1 MGFFRFRRSIKILPG
16 VRWNFGKKSTSVSF
30 GPRGLKYTIGT
41 QGSRTTVGIPGTGLS
56 YTQVHS
62 SKPGSAT
69 PPPPLPPVSAPT
81 QTPTTVGISGTGVSY
96 TQVHASKPGS
106 TTPPPP
112 LPPGSAPTQTQAKR
126 RPSRVFYTFGS
137 ILLVIWLLAKL
148 FEQNAPKA
156 PTSNSSSSP
165 SIFSSSSSNSAS
177 PAVDTA
183 TIKEWVDQAAKRG
196 EAWGKRSGLEGNRAS
211 SSPYDTP
218 SANADYSPTTI
229 RRALPIEPTVSP
241 AQLPVAT
248 ASAYGVAPIE
258 SPGAISFTCVLDRA
272 PITPPSHE
280 FTQGRAELC
289 LARIELLTALRFG
302 RRFP

>member
-41 QGSRTTVGIPGTGLS
+41 QGSRTTVGIPGTGL
-56 YTQVHS
+56 
-62 SKPGSAT
+62 
-69 PPPPLPPVSAPT
+69 
-81 QTPTTVGISGTGVSY
+81 SY

-196 EAWGKRSGLEGNRAS
+196 EAWGKRSGLEGNR
-211 SSPYDTP
+211 
-218 SANADYSPTTI
+218 
-229 RRALPIEPTVSP
+229 
-241 AQLPVAT
+241 
-248 ASAYGVAPIE
+248 
-258 SPGAISFTCVLDRA
+258 
-272 PITPPSHE
+272 
-280 FTQGRAELC
+280 
-289 LARIELLTALRFG
+289 
-302 RRFP
+302 